1 MIRMAKVKYPVM
13 LIVLDGWGHS
23 DETQYNAIHSAT
35 TPVWHKLW
43 SNCPHLLIRCSGTDV
58 GLPDR
63 QMGNSEV
70 GHMHIGAGRLIEQ
83 DLSRIEKAIASGEF
97 AHNEV
102 LMEACRKAA
111 VNDRAVHV
119 LGLASPGGVHS
130 HENQILALL
139 DLAHAQGVRSVLVHA
154 FLDGRDTPPKSAR
167 ASLEKIQDHCATLGN
182 ARIASIAGRY
192 YSMDRNKNWDR
203 VAPAYELIVSGKA
216 EFHAFDPL
224 AAIEMAYARNET
236 DEFVRATVIPDT
248 NGTRHFVEDGDVI
261 IFANFRADR
270 ARQLT
275 TALTRVDFD
284 HFSRSRLPD
293 LSAFVAFTDYGE
305 QFNHPVAF
313 PAIDVPNTFGAVLAD
328 HHLRQLRIA
337 ETEKYA
343 HVSFF
348 FNGGKESVF
357 EGEDR
362 VLIPSP
368 DVATYDLKPEM
379 SAFELTD
386 ALTSVLAIRKYDAI
400 ICNFA
405 NADMVG
411 HTGNFDATVKCI
423 EVLDTCIGRIVDV
436 AQKHGSEILITADHG
451 NAEKMRSH
459 LAGQDEGNPHT
470 AHTSNRVPFVYVGR
484 KAKIASDGSLCDI
497 APTMLSLLSLEI
509 PTEMTGKPLIRVL
522 DSTQNAS

>member
-1 MIRMAKVKYPVM
+1 MAKVKYPVM

-23 DETQYNAIHSAT
+23 DETRYNAIHSAN
-35 TPVWHKLW
+35 TPVWDKLW
-43 SNCPHLLIRCSGTDV
+43 SSCPHLLIRCSGTDV

-83 DLSRIEKAIASGEF
+83 DFSRIEKAVSSGEF

-102 LMEACRKAA
+102 LVEACRKAA
-111 VNDRAVHV
+111 VGDRAVHI
-119 LGLASPGGVHS
+119 LGLTSPGGVHS

-139 DLAHAQGVRSVLVHA
+139 DLAHAQGVRSVLVHG

-167 ASLEKIQDHCATLGN
+167 VSLERIKAHCATLGT

-192 YSMDRNKNWDR
+192 YPMDRNKNWNR
-203 VAPAYELIVSGKA
+203 VALAYELIVSGKG
-216 EFHAFDPL
+216 EFRALDPL

-236 DEFVRATVIPDT
+236 DEFVRATLILDT
-248 NGTRHFVEDGDVI
+248 NGTSHSLDDGDVV

-275 TALTRVDFD
+275 AALTSVDFD
-284 HFSRSRLPD
+284 HFSRSRLPE
-293 LSAFVAFTDYGE
+293 LGAFVTLTDYGD
-305 QFNHPVAF
+305 QFDLPVAF
-313 PAIDVPNTFGAVLAD
+313 SAIDIPNTFGAVLAD
-328 HHLRQLRIA
+328 HHLQQLRIA

-348 FNGGKESVF
+348 FNGGKESTF

-368 DVATYDLKPEM
+368 DVATYDMKPEM

-386 ALTSVLAIRKYDAI
+386 ALAATLASRKYDAI

-411 HTGNFDATVKCI
+411 HTGNFNATVKCI

-436 AQKHGSEILITADHG
+436 AQKHGSEIVITADHG

-484 KAKIASDGSLCDI
+484 KAKIAIEGSLCDI

-509 PTEMTGKPLIRVL
+509 PIEMTGKPLIRVV
-522 DSTQNAS
+522 DSAQNAA